1 MITAINN
8 NRPQSNISF
17 KSYFA
22 CNPVTHL
29 PASTSFFEDLPTLK
43 KAVSLIEKN
52 FPSGTD
58 ILVYAGSNGEEAIS
72 ILSLLRNPDK
82 FNIYSIDPLKK
93 AIEYAK
99 NGFFSVHVFAND
111 AFLINNKLTTDAEKK
126 AAKGFAKHLREIERP
141 RFDLNNIPEEFR
153 ALERENPYFTFE
165 RFYQL
170 KPFARNRI
178 QFIEGDIR
186 DIGEFKAKRPVGAIF
201 FRNALYHLTDND
213 LVRVF
218 REGYK
223 PNTEVNRYEI
233 LKVLANDVDKKLAPN
248 GIFVL
253 GNRAQEH
260 FYIADKYTPKTR
272 QVDIKGIPI
281 RLDPLLDTVLKET
294 GHFESSYMQEVT
306 FLNGTSLERSLIW
319 QKNK

>member
-17 KSYFA
+17 KSYYA
-22 CNPVTHL
+22 CNPKTHL
-29 PASTSFFEDLPTLK
+29 PASSSFFGDLPTLK
-43 KAVSLIEKN
+43 TAVSLIEKN
-52 FPSGTD
+52 FPNGTD

-72 ILSLLRNPDK
+72 ILSLLRKPDK
-82 FNIYSIDPLKK
+82 FNIYSIDPFKN

-99 NGFFSVHVFAND
+99 DGFFSVHCFADD
-111 AFLINNKLTTDAEKK
+111 AFLINNKLKTDAEKK
-126 AAKGFAKHLREIERP
+126 AAKGFAKYLREIEKP
-141 RFDLNNIPEEFR
+141 QFDLNNIPEEFR

-170 KPFARNRI
+170 KPFARTRI

-186 DIGEFKAKRPVGAIF
+186 DIGKFKTERPVGAIF

-213 LVRVF
+213 LVGIF
-218 REGYK
+218 NHGYK

-233 LKVLANDVDKKLAPN
+233 LRALINDVDKKLAQN

-253 GNRAQEH
+253 GNHAQEH
-260 FYIADKYTPKTR
+260 FYVADKYTPKTR
-272 QVDIKGIPI
+272 QENIRGIPI

-294 GHFESSYMQEVT
+294 GHFESRYMQKVT
-306 FLNGTSLERSLIW
+306 FLNGTLERPLIW
-319 QKNK
+319 QKTNS